1 MLTIITICASICIF
15 VSWLGLFGLA
25 SFTTERRTKEIGI
38 RKVIGASSPQIIW
51 LLTRSIVLLILIGAV
66 VASIISFIIMNQ
78 WLNSFAYRDAIDP
91 LVFLYSAAAALI
103 VAVVTV
109 ALQSYK
115 TVSANPVVA
124 LRYE

>member
-1 MLTIITICASICIF
+1 
-15 VSWLGLFGLA
+15 
-25 SFTTERRTKEIGI
+25 
-38 RKVIGASSPQIIW
+38 
-51 LLTRSIVLLILIGAV
+51 
-66 VASIISFIIMNQ
+66 MNQ

-91 LVFLYSAAAALI
+91 LVFFYSAAAALI